1 MPSTYSPSLR
11 IELIGEGEQ
20 DGLWGQTTNNNLG
33 ALIEQA
39 IVGVTTVD
47 VTSGDVTLTSF
58 NGTIDEARSAVLV
71 VNGSNTVARNVIIP
85 NEPKTYIVTNNTS
98 KNVGIKTTSGTAF
111 LCAAGTQT
119 IVYCDGNDVVS
130 GSERVFAKGPAGVT
144 SFTGTTSL
152 GLTVAGSTAAT
163 DYSGIDLTGNNQTVP
178 TARIAVKTTGTGS
191 LLQFGTSN
199 SYASG
204 ITNTA
209 MTIDDV
215 GRVGIGDTT
224 PNYALTV
231 ASTGSDHQLWVR
243 NTGTSASDDAIILV
257 QTSGTGATATISGL
271 YFGDGDSSS
280 SGQLRYNHSDNS
292 MDFYT
297 NATKAVEISSAGD
310 VGIGT
315 STTPAAKLDVR
326 DNSSGTALRITQLGS
341 GNALL
346 VDDSTNPD
354 ATRFVI
360 DALGDV
366 GVGTASP
373 SYKLDLRDTGSDIL
387 AQFVNTGTTASN
399 DAYLL
404 VKTSSTGT
412 TATTSGILLGDGA
425 SDTVG
430 SIAYSHSDN
439 SMAFSTDAAERARL
453 TSTGEFLVGKTV
465 STASTAGVVIDDS
478 GLIRITRSGTAS
490 ETQIQFNNNNGT
502 TVGQIITSGSTTT
515 YATSSDY
522 RLKEDVQPM
531 MGALAK
537 VAQLKPVTYTWK
549 VDGSN
554 GQGFIAHEL
563 QAVVPECVTGVKDG
577 VDTEGN
583 PEYQGVDT
591 SALVATL
598 VAAIQELKAEVD
610 SLKARL

>member
-58 NGTIDEARSAVLV
+58 NGTVDEARSAVLI

-130 GSERVFAKGPAGVT
+130 GTERIFAKGPAGVT

-163 DYSGIDLTGNNQTVP
+163 DYSGIDLTGNSQSVP
-178 TARIAVKTTGTGS
+178 TARIAVKTTGGGS
-191 LLQFGTSN
+191 YLQFGTSN

-209 MTIDDV
+209 MTINDEGD
-215 GRVGIGDTT
+215 VGIGVTAPSSRLD
-224 PNYALTV
+224 V
-231 ASTGSDHQLWVR
+231 RDTGSDIPMRVI
-243 NTGTSASDDAIILV
+243 NTGTSASDNAYILIS
-257 QTSGTGATATISGL
+257 TSSTGTVNTVSGL
-271 YFGDGDSSS
+271 LFSDGDDDNK
-280 SGQLRYNHSDNS
+280 GQLRYRHDTNT
-292 MDFYT
+292 MEFYT
-297 NATKAVEISSAGD
+297 NTTKAVEISSAGD
-310 VGIGT
+310 VGIGIA
-315 STTPAAKLDVR
+315 SPAAKLDIL
-326 DNSSGTALRITQLGS
+326 DNSSGTALRITQTGT
-341 GNALL
+341 GNAIL
-346 VDDSTNPD
+346 VEDSASTDSTP
-354 ATRFVI
+354 FVVKGT
-360 DALGDV
+360 GDV
-366 GVGTASP
+366 GIGTTAP
-373 SYKLDLRDTGSDIL
+373 ARKLDLRDTGSDIL
-387 AQFVNTGTTASN
+387 AQFVNTSTVAGN

-425 SDTVG
+425 SDTIG
-430 SIAYSHSDN
+430 SIEYSHSTN

-478 GLIRITRSGTAS
+478 GLIRITRTGTGS
-490 ETQIQFNNNNGT
+490 ETQVQFNNNNGT
-502 TVGQIITSGSTTT
+502 TVGQIITSGSSTA
-515 YATSSDY
+515 YNTSSDY
-522 RLKEDVQPM
+522 RLKENVTTITS
-531 MGALAK
+531 ALAT
-537 VAQLKPVTYTWK
+537 VAQLNPVTYTWK

-577 VDTEGN
+577 VDAEGN

-610 SLKARL
+610 ALKARL

>member
-20 DGLWGQTTNNNLG
+20 DGIWGQTTNSNLG
-33 ALIEQA
+33 TLIEQA

-47 VTSGDVTLTSF
+47 VTAGNVTLTSF
-58 NGTIDEARSAVLV
+58 NGTVDEARSAVLV
-71 VNGSNTVARNVIIP
+71 VNGTNTVARNVIIP
-85 NEPKTYIVTNNTS
+85 NQPKTYIVVNNTS
-98 KNVGIKTTSGTAF
+98 ENVGIKTSSGTAF
-111 LCAAGTQT
+111 LCAFDTQT
-119 IVYCDGNDVVS
+119 LVYCDGSNVVN
-130 GSERVFAKGPAGVT
+130 GPERVFAKGPAGET
-144 SFTGTTSL
+144 SFT
-152 GLTVAGSTAAT
+152 
-163 DYSGIDLTGNNQTVP
+163 GIDLTGNNQTVP

-231 ASTGSDHQLWVR
+231 ASTGLDHQLWVR
-243 NTGTSASDDAIILV
+243 NTGTSGSDDAIILV
-257 QTSGTGATATISGL
+257 QTSGTGTTATISGL
-271 YFGDGDSSS
+271 FFGDGDSSS
-280 SGQLRYNHSDNS
+280 SGQLRYNHNNDS

-297 NATKAVEISSAGD
+297 NSTKAVEISSAGD

-315 STTPAAKLDVR
+315 STTPAAKLDIR

-341 GNALL
+341 GNAFL
-346 VDDSTNPD
+346 VDDSTNID
-354 ATRFVI
+354 ATPFVI

-366 GVGTASP
+366 GIGTTAP
-373 SYKLDLRDTGSDIL
+373 AYKLDLRDTGSDIL
-387 AQFVNTGTTASN
+387 AQFVNTATTASN

-404 VKTSSTGT
+404 IKTSSTGT

-430 SIAYSHSDN
+430 SIEYSHSDD
-439 SMAFSTDAAERARL
+439 SMAFSTAAAERGRF

-478 GLIRITRSGTAS
+478 GLIRITRAGTGS
-490 ETQIQFNNNNGT
+490 ETQVQFNNNNGT
-502 TVGQIITSGSTTT
+502 TVGSINTSGSSTV
-515 YATSSDY
+515 YNTSSDY
-522 RLKEDVQPM
+522 RLKDNVVPM
-531 MGALAK
+531 VGALEKLA
-537 VAQLKPVTYTWK
+537 ALKPCTYTWK
-549 VDGSN
+549 TDGAA

-563 QAVVPECVTGVKDG
+563 QTVVPEAVTGVKDG
-577 VDTEGN
+577 E
-583 PEYQGVDT
+583 EMQGVDYSKLT
-591 SALVATL
+591 PVLTAALQEAIAEIKSL
-598 VAAIQELKAEVD
+598 RQRVAALEEV
-610 SLKARL
+610 KP